1 MVDAEL
7 LRLYGLAAFVVAL
20 AAVVRGA
27 TGFGFALVAALG
39 LSALWP
45 PAVATPI
52 VFMLELVVTIGILRG
67 GAWREV
73 TLADVLPIMA
83 GGLVGGIA
91 GVLVITGLPDATVKL
106 GLDLVVLVSAAASFA
121 RLREPRL
128 DRPWVAVAVGVVT
141 GAVISAFAV
150 GGPLVVAWL
159 LATGRSPARIRATL
173 TVYFGLTDALGLFVR
188 LMIGAVPAE
197 SWVAGA
203 VLLPIALIGTMLGG
217 HIFRRTAED
226 RWRRAVALMLIL
238 IAAFSLGRTL
248 GLLPAPA

>member
-1 MVDAEL
+1 MDAEL
-7 LRLYGLAAFVVAL
+7 LRLYGLAAFVVGL

-45 PAVATPI
+45 PAVATPV

-73 TLADVLPIMA
+73 TLADVGPLMA
-83 GGLVGGIA
+83 GGLAGGIA
-91 GVLVITGLPDATVKL
+91 GVLLVSGLPDGTVKL
-106 GLDLVVLVSAAASFA
+106 GLDLVVLVSAAASLA
-121 RLREPRL
+121 RLKEPRL
-128 DRPWVAVAVGVVT
+128 DRPLVAAGVGVVT

-159 LATGRSPARIRATL
+159 LATGRSPARMRAAL
-173 TVYFGLTDALGLFVR
+173 TVYFGLTDALGLGVR
-188 LMIGAVPAE
+188 LLIGRVPAE
-197 SWVAGA
+197 SWTAGA
-203 VLLPIALIGTMLGG
+203 VLLPIALIGTALGG

-226 RWRRAVALMLIL
+226 RWRRFVALMLIL
-238 IAAFSLGRTL
+238 IAAFSLARTL